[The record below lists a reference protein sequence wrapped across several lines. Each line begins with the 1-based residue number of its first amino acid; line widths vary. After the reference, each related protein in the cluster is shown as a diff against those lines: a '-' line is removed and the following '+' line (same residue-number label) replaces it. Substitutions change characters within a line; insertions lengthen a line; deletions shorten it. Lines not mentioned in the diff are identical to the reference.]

1 MYIEKLKMK
10 GLMSHRVKKAERT
23 DCVLKERERERDRKR
38 IKFEQSLSDLCLLSI
53 GKDVT
58 ARKFGLDRLES
69 YT

>member
-1 MYIEKLKMK
+1 MYIENE
-10 GLMSHRVKKAERT
+10 RVDEPYSKESRKNRLRFER
-23 DCVLKERERERDRKR
+23 ERERERDRKG